1 MDSAHQPGPFA
12 TPPGRHITPR
22 RAWMSRGDGRC
33 GESHKD
39 SIFLKGSC
47 QVLRWTEI
55 TASDQFEFPQ
65 ASGITLQLAQTGRH
79 TQVLHTHA
87 CTHHTSACKNMR
99 AIHMGAHICAKH
111 VLHKHTKYATCV
123 CTPRVQNAHA
133 PHARMHTPNA
143 AQYPRAHTAVH
154 TSTPACAP
162 RVCRHAH
169 TPRHMCVHGHTHT
182 PPQHLPLGKS
192 DDLHFLHASE

>member
-1 MDSAHQPGPFA
+1 
-12 TPPGRHITPR
+12 
-22 RAWMSRGDGRC
+22 MSRGDGRC

-47 QVLRWTEI
+47 QVLCWTEI

-65 ASGITLQLAQTGRH
+65 ASGITLRLAQTGRH

-123 CTPRVQNAHA
+123 CTPRVQYAHA
-133 PHARMHTPNA
+133 PHARTRQTQHSTHVHI
-143 AQYPRAHTAVH
+143 QLCTHPRQAVH
-154 TSTPACAP
+154 HVCAD
-162 RVCRHAH
+162 
-169 TPRHMCVHGHTHT
+169 THTHPGT
-182 PPQHLPLGKS
+182 CACTDTHTHPHSTCLWENQMICIFSTRLS
-192 DDLHFLHASE
+192 RI